1 MSRGRFAETLGHHSG
16 IHRPSRLLR
25 PRIKAW
31 QSRHGRSPIILT
43 SSLPFFL
50 TQLLHGNVHEGENLA
65 KAMRRIKA
73 GAKDKE
79 GGDQA
84 LLDKLTDAADK
95 LLTMGYHNVFT
106 DDKTQVCACVK
117 CAACAF
123 ILLVWVQGLGVD
135 STPFRVQPAHSSTCG
150 ARVRARVP
158 GTCVHSRAC
167 VFGVADVVVAVQ
179 IGGRLQAAQQQAQ
192 TKEQGASQ
200 AEAFAAMM
208 AFDDGRQ
215 WEYQFPQV
223 GPISTPLPRGSFF
236 RR

>member
-1 MSRGRFAETLGHHSG
+1 MCQGEGGLVRSLGHHSG
-16 IHRPSRLLR
+16 MHHPFRVLG
-25 PRIKAW
+25 PRAKIW
-31 QSRHGRSPIILT
+31 QSQPGCIDTCAPKKIDPRPPLFR
-43 SSLPFFL
+43 

-73 GAKDKE
+73 GAKDKD
-79 GGDQA
+79 GGEQA

-106 DDKTQVCACVK
+106 DNKTQVCSCV
-117 CAACAF
+117 
-123 ILLVWVQGLGVD
+123 
-135 STPFRVQPAHSSTCG
+135 SCG
-150 ARVRARVP
+150 ARASISHAVRA
-158 GTCVHSRAC
+158 CVHSRVC
-167 VFGVADVVVAVQ
+167 VFGVVDVVVAAQ
-179 IGGRLQAAQQQAQ
+179 IGGRLQASQQQAQ

-223 GPISTPLPRGSFF
+223 GPISTQLSRKAVLASKFS
-236 RR
+236 